1 MFEGRYF
8 ASNYL
13 GSKFELDKG
22 SEASALERGK
32 DKSKA
37 EDNQSLA

>member
-1 MFEGRYF
+1 MFEGRYP
-8 ASNYL
+8 ASNHL
-13 GSKFELDKG
+13 GSKFALDKG
-22 SEASALERGK
+22 SEASALDKGK